1 MTEDDRILCAGR
13 VVTELSDESRKL
25 ECLHA
30 NASNFIKTLN
40 ESERV
45 LKGES
50 EASGVEHGALVVKE
64 RPGSMMVR
72 TVGAWPSIEE
82 IWSLVSEIY
91 EAEQN
96 IRNLSVRKK
105 RMGLE

>member
-1 MTEDDRILCAGR
+1 
-13 VVTELSDESRKL
+13 
-25 ECLHA
+25 
-30 NASNFIKTLN
+30 
-40 ESERV
+40 
-45 LKGES
+45 
-50 EASGVEHGALVVKE
+50 
-64 RPGSMMVR
+64 MVR